1 MEQKKSKFSNW
12 MRNSITARMLVVGFL
27 LLVLLIPLEFVKSLI
42 NERANRQKEV
52 VSEINEKW
60 GNEVLLSGPIVKIPY
75 KVILEEKIYNE
86 KSNSYYTKTK
96 EKTENAYF
104 FPDQLD
110 FSSSVD
116 SKPLKRS
123 IYESVVYS
131 ANIEIQGNFPI
142 ISFSDTDIPEE
153 NILWEKASIILQTS
167 NLKGI
172 KSSPSVNLGSQKLS
186 LTPQHSKSHLNTIQT
201 NYIKNAKEIFT
212 TPQTYSLDLKINGSE
227 SLKFLPIGKE
237 TEATM
242 KSNWH
247 SPSFDGNFLP
257 EDSNKEISK
266 DGFSATW
273 RVFQINREFEQS
285 FFGSLPNLSSSAFGT
300 TLIIP
305 VDEYQKSERTAKYG
319 FMVIGLTLLVFL
331 LIQLVSKIYIHPFQ
345 YVMIGLALIMFYTL
359 LLSISEHSNFFKAY
373 AIAAF
378 SVLALI
384 TIYSRAIL
392 QGFKFPLLICT
403 SLASLYGF
411 IYVIIQLENYALLVG
426 SIGLFLILAII
437 MFASRRIDWNN
448 DNQQS
453 VSEAVIN

>member
-1 MEQKKSKFSNW
+1 MEQKKSRFSNW

-42 NERANRQKEV
+42 NERAYRQEEV
-52 VSEINEKW
+52 VREINEKW
-60 GNEVLLSGPIVKIPY
+60 GNEVLLSGPILKIPY
-75 KVILEEKIYNE
+75 KVIFEEKIFNE

-96 EKTENAYF
+96 ESIENAYF
-104 FPDQLD
+104 FPDKLNIISQ
-110 FSSSVD
+110 VD
-116 SKPLKRS
+116 TKPLNRS

-131 ANIEIQGNFPI
+131 AAIEVKGNFPI
-142 ISFSDTDIPEE
+142 IDFSDTDIAEE
-153 NILWEKASIILQTS
+153 NILWEKATVILKTS

-172 KSSPSVNLGSQKLS
+172 KTTPVVNLASEALS
-186 LTPQHSKSHLNTIQT
+186 MTPQYSTEYLNTIQS
-201 NYIKNAKEIFT
+201 NYIANAKEIFAA
-212 TPQTYSLDLKINGSE
+212 PLSFSFDLKINGSE

-237 TEATM
+237 TDATM

-257 EDSNKEISK
+257 EDTNKEISK
-266 DGFSATW
+266 DGFTASW
-273 RVFQINREFEQS
+273 RILQINRQFEQS
-285 FFGSLPNLSSSAFGT
+285 FFGHLPDLSASAFGT
-300 TLIIP
+300 KLIIP

-345 YVMIGLALIMFYTL
+345 YVMIGLALVMFYTL
-359 LLSISEHSNFFKAY
+359 LISISEHSNFFKAY
-373 AIAAF
+373 AIAAV

-384 TIYSRAIL
+384 TVYSRAIL
-392 QGFKFPLLICT
+392 KGFKFPLLICA

-448 DNQQS
+448 D
-453 VSEAVIN
+453 

>member
-1 MEQKKSKFSNW
+1 MEQKKSRFSNW

-42 NERANRQKEV
+42 NERAYRQEEV
-52 VSEINEKW
+52 VREINEKW

-75 KVILEEKIYNE
+75 KVISEEKIFNE

-96 EKTENAYF
+96 ETIENAYF
-104 FPDQLD
+104 FPDKLKIASQ
-110 FSSSVD
+110 VD
-116 SKPLKRS
+116 TKPLNRS

-131 ANIEIQGNFPI
+131 AAIDVKGNFPKI
-142 ISFSDTDIPEE
+142 DFSNTDISDE
-153 NILWEKASIILQTS
+153 NILWEKATVLLKTS

-172 KSSPSVNLGSQKLS
+172 KTTPVVHLASEALS
-186 LTPQHSKSHLNTIQT
+186 MTPQYSTEYLNTIQS
-201 NYIKNAKEIFT
+201 NYIPNAKEIFAA
-212 TPQTYSLDLKINGSE
+212 PLVFSFDLKINGSE

-237 TEATM
+237 TDATM

-257 EDSNKEISK
+257 EDTNKEISK
-266 DGFSATW
+266 DGFTATW
-273 RVFQINREFEQS
+273 RVLQINRQFEQS
-285 FFGSLPNLSSSAFGT
+285 FFGHLPDLSASAFGT
-300 TLIIP
+300 KLIIP

-345 YVMIGLALIMFYTL
+345 YVMIGLALVMFYTL
-359 LLSISEHSNFFKAY
+359 LISISEHSNFFKAY

-384 TIYSRAIL
+384 TVYSRAIL
-392 QGFKFPLLICT
+392 KGFKFPLLICA

-448 DNQQS
+448 
-453 VSEAVIN
+453 E

>member
-1 MEQKKSKFSNW
+1 MEQTKGKFSNW

-27 LLVLLIPLEFVKSLI
+27 LLILLIPLEFVKSLI
-42 NERANRQKEV
+42 NERAYRQEEV
-52 VSEINEKW
+52 VREINEKW
-60 GNEVLLSGPIVKIPY
+60 GNEVLLSGPILKIPY
-75 KVILEEKIYNE
+75 KVISEEIIFNE
-86 KSNSYYTKTK
+86 KTDSYYTKTK
-96 EKTENAYF
+96 ETVENAYF
-104 FPDQLD
+104 FPDKLNITSQ
-110 FSSSVD
+110 VD
-116 SKPLKRS
+116 TKPLNRS

-131 ANIEIQGNFPI
+131 AAIDIKGSFPKI
-142 ISFSDTDIPEE
+142 DFMNTDIPEE
-153 NILWEKASIILQTS
+153 NILWEKATILLKTS

-172 KSSPSVNLGSQKLS
+172 KTTPIVNLASEALS
-186 LTPQHSKSHLNTIQT
+186 MTPQYSKEYLNTIQS
-201 NYIKNAKEIFT
+201 NYITNAKEIFT
-212 TPQTYSLDLKINGSE
+212 ESLPFSFNLKINGSE

-237 TEATM
+237 TDATM

-257 EDSNKEISK
+257 EDTNKEISK
-266 DGFSATW
+266 DGFTATW
-273 RVFQINREFEQS
+273 RILQINRQFEQS
-285 FFGSLPNLSSSAFGT
+285 FFGHLPDLSASAFGT
-300 TLIIP
+300 KLIIP

-345 YVMIGLALIMFYTL
+345 YVMIGLALVMFYTL
-359 LLSISEHSNFFKAY
+359 LISISEHSNFLKAY

-384 TIYSRAIL
+384 TVYSRAIL
-392 QGFKFPLLICT
+392 KGFKYPLLICG

-437 MFASRRIDWNN
+437 MFASRRIDWKN
-448 DNQQS
+448 
-453 VSEAVIN
+453 E

>member
-1 MEQKKSKFSNW
+1 MEQKKNRFSNW

-42 NERANRQKEV
+42 NERAYRQEEV
-52 VSEINEKW
+52 VREINEKW

-75 KVILEEKIYNE
+75 KVISEEKIFNE

-96 EKTENAYF
+96 ETVENAYF
-104 FPDQLD
+104 FPDKLNITSQ
-110 FSSSVD
+110 VD
-116 SKPLKRS
+116 TKPLNRS

-131 ANIEIQGNFPI
+131 AAIDIKGNFPKI
-142 ISFSDTDIPEE
+142 DFTNTDIAEE
-153 NILWEKASIILQTS
+153 NIIWEKATVLLKTS

-172 KSSPSVNLGSQKLS
+172 KTTLIVNLASEALS
-186 LTPQHSKSHLNTIQT
+186 MTPQYSKEYLNTIQS
-201 NYIKNAKEIFT
+201 NYIANAKEIFT
-212 TPQTYSLDLKINGSE
+212 ESLPFSFNLKINGSE

-237 TEATM
+237 TDATM

-257 EDSNKEISK
+257 EKTNKEISK
-266 DGFSATW
+266 NGFTANW
-273 RVFQINREFEQS
+273 RILQINRQFEQS
-285 FFGSLPNLSSSAFGT
+285 FFGYLPDLSASAFGT
-300 TLIIP
+300 KLIIP

-345 YVMIGLALIMFYTL
+345 YVMIGLALVMFYTL
-359 LLSISEHSNFFKAY
+359 LISISEHSNFFKAY
-373 AIAAF
+373 SIAAF
-378 SVLALI
+378 AVLALI
-384 TIYSRAIL
+384 TVYSRAIL
-392 QGFKFPLLICT
+392 KGFKFPLLICA

-448 DNQQS
+448 
-453 VSEAVIN
+453 E

>member
-1 MEQKKSKFSNW
+1 MEQKKSRFRNW

-42 NERANRQKEV
+42 NERAYRQEEV
-52 VSEINEKW
+52 VREINQKW

-75 KVILEEKIYNE
+75 KVISEEKIFNE
-86 KSNSYYTKTK
+86 KSNAYYTKTK
-96 EKTENAYF
+96 ETIENAYF
-104 FPDQLD
+104 FPDKLNIT
-110 FSSSVD
+110 SNVD
-116 SKPLKRS
+116 TKPLNRS

-131 ANIEIQGNFPI
+131 AAIGVKGNFPTI
-142 ISFSDTDIPEE
+142 NFSDTDIPEE
-153 NILWEKASIILQTS
+153 NILWEKATVLLKTT

-172 KSSPSVNLGSQKLS
+172 KTTPVVNLSSEALS
-186 LTPQHSKSHLNTIQT
+186 MTPQYSTEYLNTIQS
-201 NYIKNAKEIFT
+201 NYIANAKEIFAA
-212 TPQTYSLDLKINGSE
+212 PLPFSFDLKINGSE

-237 TEATM
+237 TDATM

-257 EDSNKEISK
+257 EDTNKEISK
-266 DGFSATW
+266 DGFTATW
-273 RVFQINREFEQS
+273 RILQINRQFEQS
-285 FFGSLPNLSSSAFGT
+285 FFRHLPDLSASAFGT
-300 TLIIP
+300 KLIIP

-319 FMVIGLTLLVFL
+319 ILVIGLTLLVFL
-331 LIQLVSKIYIHPFQ
+331 LIQLVSKVYIHPFQ
-345 YVMIGLALIMFYTL
+345 YMMIGLALVMFYTL
-359 LLSISEHSNFFKAY
+359 LISISEHSNFFKAY

-384 TIYSRAIL
+384 TVYSRAIL
-392 QGFKFPLLICT
+392 KGFKFPLLICA

-448 DNQQS
+448 D
-453 VSEAVIN
+453 

>member
-1 MEQKKSKFSNW
+1 MEQKKSRFSNW

-42 NERANRQKEV
+42 NERAYRQEEV
-52 VSEINEKW
+52 VREINEKW
-60 GNEVLLSGPIVKIPY
+60 GNEVLLSGPILKIPY
-75 KVILEEKIYNE
+75 KVIFEEKIFNE

-96 EKTENAYF
+96 ESIENAYF
-104 FPDQLD
+104 FPDKLNIISQ
-110 FSSSVD
+110 VD
-116 SKPLKRS
+116 TKPLNRS

-131 ANIEIQGNFPI
+131 ATIDVKGNFPKI
-142 ISFSDTDIPEE
+142 DFSDTDIAEE
-153 NILWEKASIILQTS
+153 NILWEKATVILKTS

-172 KSSPSVNLGSQKLS
+172 KTTPVVNLASEALS
-186 LTPQHSKSHLNTIQT
+186 MTPQYSTEYLNTIQS
-201 NYIKNAKEIFT
+201 NYIANAKEIFAA
-212 TPQTYSLDLKINGSE
+212 PLPFSFDLKINGSE

-237 TEATM
+237 TDATM

-257 EDSNKEISK
+257 EDTNKEISK
-266 DGFSATW
+266 DGFTANW
-273 RVFQINREFEQS
+273 CILQINRQFEQS
-285 FFGSLPNLSSSAFGT
+285 FFGHLPDLSASAFGT
-300 TLIIP
+300 KLIIP

-345 YVMIGLALIMFYTL
+345 YVMIGLALVMFYTL
-359 LLSISEHSNFFKAY
+359 LISISEHSNFFKAY
-373 AIAAF
+373 AIAAV

-384 TIYSRAIL
+384 TVYSRAIL
-392 QGFKFPLLICT
+392 KGFKFPLLICA

-448 DNQQS
+448 D
-453 VSEAVIN
+453 

>member
-1 MEQKKSKFSNW
+1 MEQKKSRFSNW

-42 NERANRQKEV
+42 NERAYRQEEV
-52 VSEINEKW
+52 VREINEKW
-60 GNEVLLSGPIVKIPY
+60 GNEVLLSGPILKIPY
-75 KVILEEKIYNE
+75 KVISEEKIFNE

-96 EKTENAYF
+96 ESIENAYF
-104 FPDQLD
+104 FPDKLNIISQ
-110 FSSSVD
+110 VD
-116 SKPLKRS
+116 TKPLNRS

-131 ANIEIQGNFPI
+131 ATIDVKGNFPKI
-142 ISFSDTDIPEE
+142 DFSDTDIAEE
-153 NILWEKASIILQTS
+153 NILWEKATVLLKTS

-172 KSSPSVNLGSQKLS
+172 KTTPVVNLAPEALS
-186 LTPQHSKSHLNTIQT
+186 MTPQYSTDYLNTIQS
-201 NYIKNAKEIFT
+201 NYIANAKEIFAA
-212 TPQTYSLDLKINGSE
+212 PLSFSFDLKINGSE

-237 TEATM
+237 TDATM

-257 EDSNKEISK
+257 EDTNKEISK
-266 DGFSATW
+266 DGFTANW
-273 RVFQINREFEQS
+273 RILQINRQFEQS
-285 FFGSLPNLSSSAFGT
+285 FFGHLPDLSASAFGT
-300 TLIIP
+300 KLIIP

-345 YVMIGLALIMFYTL
+345 YVMIGLALVMFYTL
-359 LLSISEHSNFFKAY
+359 LISISEHSNFFKAY
-373 AIAAF
+373 AIAAV

-384 TIYSRAIL
+384 TVYSRAIL
-392 QGFKFPLLICT
+392 KGFKFPLLICA

-411 IYVIIQLENYALLVG
+411 IYVIIQLENYALLAG

-448 DNQQS
+448 D
-453 VSEAVIN
+453 

>member
-1 MEQKKSKFSNW
+1 MEQKKSRFSNW

-42 NERANRQKEV
+42 DERAKRQEDV
-52 VSEINEKW
+52 VREINEKW

-75 KVILEEKIYNE
+75 KVISEEKIFNE
-86 KSNSYYTKTK
+86 KSSSYFTKTNEILK
-96 EKTENAYF
+96 YAYF
-104 FPDQLD
+104 FPDKLNINSQ
-110 FSSSVD
+110 VD
-116 SKPLKRS
+116 SKPLNRS

-131 ANIEIQGNFPI
+131 AAIDVKGNFPKI
-142 ISFSDTDIPEE
+142 DFTNTDISEE
-153 NILWEKASIILQTS
+153 NILWEKATLLLKTS

-172 KSSPSVNLGSQKLS
+172 KTTPVVNLASES
-186 LTPQHSKSHLNTIQT
+186 LVMTPQYSTEYLSTIQS
-201 NYIKNAKEIFT
+201 NYISNAKEIFSGT
-212 TPQTYSLDLKINGSE
+212 LPFSYKLKINGSE

-237 TEATM
+237 TDATM

-257 EDSNKEISK
+257 EDTNKQISK
-266 DGFSATW
+266 DGFTATW
-273 RVFQINREFEQS
+273 RVLQINRQFEQS
-285 FFGSLPNLSSSAFGT
+285 FFGKLPDLSASAFGT
-300 TLIIP
+300 KLIIP

-345 YVMIGLALIMFYTL
+345 YVMIGLALVMFYTL
-359 LLSISEHSNFFKAY
+359 LISISEHSNFLNAY

-384 TIYSRAIL
+384 TVYSRAIL
-392 QGFKFPLLICT
+392 KGFKFPLLICA

-411 IYVIIQLENYALLVG
+411 IYVIIQLIHYILDNVTFFLYFMYDSYAG
-426 SIGLFLILAII
+426 YFLKCL
-437 MFASRRIDWNN
+437 
-448 DNQQS
+448 
-453 VSEAVIN
+453 

>member
-42 NERANRQKEV
+42 NERAYRQEEV
-52 VSEINEKW
+52 VREINEKW

-75 KVILEEKIYNE
+75 KVISEEKIFNE

-96 EKTENAYF
+96 ETVENAYF
-104 FPDQLD
+104 FPDKLNIT
-110 FSSSVD
+110 SNVD
-116 SKPLKRS
+116 TKPLNRS

-131 ANIEIQGNFPI
+131 AAIDVKGNFPI
-142 ISFSDTDIPEE
+142 IDFSDTDIPEE
-153 NILWEKASIILQTS
+153 NILWEKATVLLKTS

-172 KSSPSVNLGSQKLS
+172 KTTPIVNLASEALS
-186 LTPQHSKSHLNTIQT
+186 MTPQYSTDYLNTIQS
-201 NYIKNAKEIFT
+201 NYIANAKEIFAA
-212 TPQTYSLDLKINGSE
+212 PLSFSFDLKINGSE

-237 TEATM
+237 TDATM

-257 EDSNKEISK
+257 EDTNKEISQE
-266 DGFSATW
+266 GFTATW
-273 RVFQINREFEQS
+273 RILQINRQFEQS
-285 FFGSLPNLSSSAFGT
+285 FFGHMPDLSASAFGT
-300 TLIIP
+300 KLIIP

-319 FMVIGLTLLVFL
+319 ILVIGLTLLVFL
-331 LIQLVSKIYIHPFQ
+331 LIQLVSKVYIHPFQ
-345 YVMIGLALIMFYTL
+345 YMMIGLALVMFYTL
-359 LLSISEHSNFFKAY
+359 LISISEHSNFFKAY

-384 TIYSRAIL
+384 TVYSRAIL
-392 QGFKFPLLICT
+392 KGFKFPLLICA

-448 DNQQS
+448 
-453 VSEAVIN
+453 E

>member
-1 MEQKKSKFSNW
+1 MEQKKSRFSNW

-42 NERANRQKEV
+42 NERAYRQEEV
-52 VSEINEKW
+52 VREINEKW
-60 GNEVLLSGPIVKIPY
+60 GNEVLLSGPILKIPY
-75 KVILEEKIYNE
+75 KVIFEEKIFNE

-96 EKTENAYF
+96 ESIKNAYF
-104 FPDQLD
+104 FPDKLNIISQ
-110 FSSSVD
+110 VD
-116 SKPLKRS
+116 TKPLNRS

-131 ANIEIQGNFPI
+131 AAIEVKGNFPI
-142 ISFSDTDIPEE
+142 IDFSDTDIADE
-153 NILWEKASIILQTS
+153 NILWEKATVILKTS

-172 KSSPSVNLGSQKLS
+172 KTTPVVNLASEALS
-186 LTPQHSKSHLNTIQT
+186 MTPQYSTDYLNTIQS
-201 NYIKNAKEIFT
+201 NYIANAKEIFAA
-212 TPQTYSLDLKINGSE
+212 PLSFSFDLKINGSE

-237 TEATM
+237 TDATM

-257 EDSNKEISK
+257 EDTNKEISK
-266 DGFSATW
+266 DGFTANW
-273 RVFQINREFEQS
+273 RILQINRQFEQS
-285 FFGSLPNLSSSAFGT
+285 FFGHLPDLSASAFGT
-300 TLIIP
+300 KLIIP

-345 YVMIGLALIMFYTL
+345 YVMIGLALVMFYTL
-359 LLSISEHSNFFKAY
+359 LISISEHSNFFKAY
-373 AIAAF
+373 AIAAV

-384 TIYSRAIL
+384 TVYSRAIL
-392 QGFKFPLLICT
+392 KGFKFPLLICA

-448 DNQQS
+448 D
-453 VSEAVIN
+453 

>member
-42 NERANRQKEV
+42 NERAYRQEEV
-52 VSEINEKW
+52 VREINEKW

-75 KVILEEKIYNE
+75 KVISEEKIFNE

-96 EKTENAYF
+96 ETIENAYF
-104 FPDQLD
+104 FPDKLNIV
-110 FSSSVD
+110 SKVD
-116 SKPLKRS
+116 TKPLNRS
-123 IYESVVYS
+123 IYESVVYT
-131 ANIEIQGNFPI
+131 AAIDVKGNFPKI
-142 ISFSDTDIPEE
+142 DFSNTDILDE
-153 NILWEKASIILQTS
+153 NILWEKATVLLKTS

-172 KSSPSVNLGSQKLS
+172 KTTPIVNLASEALS
-186 LTPQHSKSHLNTIQT
+186 MTPQYSTEYLNTIQS
-201 NYIKNAKEIFT
+201 NYIPNAKEMFAE
-212 TPQTYSLDLKINGSE
+212 PHAFSFDLKINGSE

-237 TEATM
+237 TDASM

-257 EDSNKEISK
+257 EDTNKEISK
-266 DGFSATW
+266 DGFNATW
-273 RVFQINREFEQS
+273 RILQINRQFEQS
-285 FFGSLPNLSSSAFGT
+285 FFGHLPDLTASAFGT
-300 TLIIP
+300 KLIIP

-345 YVMIGLALIMFYTL
+345 YVMIGLALVMFYTL
-359 LLSISEHSNFFKAY
+359 LISISEHSNFFKAY

-384 TIYSRAIL
+384 TVYSRAIL
-392 QGFKFPLLICT
+392 KGFKFPLLICA

-448 DNQQS
+448 ES
-453 VSEAVIN
+453 